1 MDPITIASLVGT
13 GLASGAVG
21 LWAGR
26 RSGDHE
32 ADDEP
37 SIPMVPRS
45 KFEQVERENE
55 VLQKLAYLKDV
66 EQFQKT
72 ELIGERNEFLKEQLA
87 VVQAHNQVEAAAFL
101 REDGVCVVGDDRSS
115 EVGLLGAALGATSE
129 LTLGGRPPRSIEWR
143 DARGNR
149 LHLFEVELA
158 GKNFYLAVWTLGVAV
173 PDQIVG
179 RLRYRCGGLDALDP
193 AGGASSETTLGSV
206 TADGEVGEALQPL
219 FDGVEARGIGLYSG
233 TSGELFARHVDA
245 ALNVV
250 PLISEVSQAIGV
262 VTRQEGKVGLDE
274 ESVVRLRAA
283 DGRQVGF
290 HPFRVTGG
298 GWHLLTL
305 EVPANKTYPFDR
317 MEKWI
322 GRLGWRLPSVEET
335 ESHDG
340 RQTSS
345 ENQSTTGRTTG
356 QQATEGVS

>member
-1 MDPITIASLVGT
+1 MDPITIASLIGT

-21 LWAGR
+21 VWAGR
-26 RSGDHE
+26 RSGDQE
-32 ADDEP
+32 DDEP

-45 KFEQVERENE
+45 KFEQMERENE

-66 EQFQKT
+66 ERFQKT

-101 REDGVCVVGDDRSS
+101 REDGVCMVGDDGSS
-115 EVGLLGAALGATSE
+115 EVGLLGAALGATSG
-129 LTLGGRPPRSIEWR
+129 LMLGGRGPRSIEWR

-158 GKNFYLAVWTLGVAV
+158 DKRFYLAVWTLGVAV

-179 RLRYRCGGLDALDP
+179 RLRYRCGGLEAL
-193 AGGASSETTLGSV
+193 GASGEAASETTLGSV

-219 FDGVEARGIGLYSG
+219 FDGVDARGVGLYSG
-233 TSGELFARHVDA
+233 ASGKLFSRHVDG

-262 VTRQEGKVGLDE
+262 VTQQEGKVGLDE

-305 EVPANKTYPFDR
+305 EVPASKTYPFDR

-322 GRLGWRLPSVEET
+322 GRLAWRLPSVEEA
-335 ESHDG
+335 ESSQG
-340 RQTSS
+340 RETSS
-345 ENQSTTGRTTG
+345 ERQSTTGRTTG
-356 QQATEGVS
+356 QQATGGVS